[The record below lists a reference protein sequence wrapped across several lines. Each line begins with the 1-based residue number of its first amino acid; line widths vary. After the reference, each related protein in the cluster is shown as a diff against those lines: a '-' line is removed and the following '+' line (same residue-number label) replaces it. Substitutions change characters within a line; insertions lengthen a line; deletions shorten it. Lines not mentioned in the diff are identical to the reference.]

1 MFFFLYDL
9 FFGENENE
17 YITIKKNMKKQITL
31 KRRFYSPTIY
41 ELSEQRNQLKPI
53 NRDTKTKK

>member
-17 YITIKKNMKKQITL
+17 YITIKKNLKKQITL